1 MDECY
6 RRLRARGRVAAAIA
20 SPDPAVAP
28 PLPPL
33 AATTIRPFMSPS
45 RSNRRPPLWRV
56 DSRRGWIALAI
67 AVVAVPAGCS
77 RPFRSAA
84 DDPLARV
91 IAETAAREALPSP
104 ADPRPIALEESETP
118 VERALA
124 PRRTELDG
132 LGPQAIDGGP
142 GLDVGPDLLGQA
154 AREATLGL
162 REAIVAAVENNLSVQ
177 IARIDQAVSQAE
189 VVKAEAIFDAVVFAG
204 TGFSRIDQ
212 PGQQV
217 FVTPPGGG
225 PPVEVN
231 PGGQDQ
237 RIFTYEA
244 GLSQFL
250 PSGGSVSVTAGGA
263 RNENLLPG
271 LTLAPNPDWDS
282 VLTLSLAQPLLR
294 GFGSDVN
301 TARIALARNED
312 RRSLQS
318 LRERL
323 LSIVAEAERAYWNL
337 VLARQELVIRQWLVE
352 VGEDVRDIVERRQQ
366 LDVTLADFA
375 DAVATVES
383 RKADVI
389 RSERRVAVAVDELKR
404 ILNDP
409 RYPLGSEVTIVPSEW
424 MVSTPLRYSLPEALA
439 TAVRESPAVQKAVLA
454 IDDASIRELVAD
466 NGRLPQLDLAAEMA
480 YFGQSG
486 DFGPSWSEVGEAS
499 FIDYVVG
506 LQFSQPIG
514 NRAAEA
520 EYRQA
525 RLRRS
530 AAVLRYRE
538 SVQDTVFAV
547 RVALRDIVAG
557 WRLIAQARSFRIA
570 QAENLRA
577 LEVLERTRASLTP
590 EFLNLK
596 FQRQAG
602 LALAQF
608 EEIAALVAYN
618 VSIAELHRAMGTG
631 LAMNRIELQMPD
643 ATASR

>member
-1 MDECY
+1 M
-6 RRLRARGRVAAAIA
+6 RSVL
-20 SPDPAVAP
+20 PAFVYCSTA
-28 PLPPL
+28 L
-33 AATTIRPFMSPS
+33 AATASM
-45 RSNRRPPLWRV
+45 
-56 DSRRGWIALAI
+56 AI
-67 AVVAVPAGCS
+67 VVAGCS
-77 RPFRSAA
+77 RPFRAA
-84 DDPLARV
+84 SDDPLAKV
-91 IAETAAREALPSP
+91 IAETAAREALPS
-104 ADPRPIALEESETP
+104 AQDPREIALEQTETP

-124 PRRTELDG
+124 PRRGELDE
-132 LGPQAIDGGP
+132 LGPQASDAGP
-142 GLDVGPDLLGQA
+142 GLDVGPDLLGNP
-154 AREATLGL
+154 ARESTLSL
-162 REAIVAAVENNLSVQ
+162 REAIVASVENNLSVQ

-204 TGFSRIDQ
+204 TGFARINE
-212 PGQQV
+212 PGQRV
-217 FVTPPGGG
+217 FVTEPNTGSQ
-225 PPVEVN
+225 VEVN

-250 PSGGSVSVTAGGA
+250 PSGGTVSVTAGGS
-263 RNENLLPG
+263 RNDNLLAG
-271 LTLAPNPDWDS
+271 LTLSPNPAWES
-282 VLTLSLAQPLLR
+282 SLTLAIAQPLLR

-312 RRSLQS
+312 RRSLQN

-323 LSIVAEAERAYWNL
+323 LGIVADTERAYWNL

-389 RSERRVAVAVDELKR
+389 RAERRVAIAVDELKR
-404 ILNDP
+404 IINDP
-409 RYPLGSEVTIVPSEW
+409 RFPLGSEITIVPSDW
-424 MVSTPLRYSLPEALA
+424 MVSTPLQYSLPEALA
-439 TAVRESPAVQKAVLA
+439 TAIRESPAVQKSVLA

-480 YFGQSG
+480 YFGLSG
-486 DFGPSWSEVGEAS
+486 DFGPAWSELGEAS

-506 LQFSQPIG
+506 VQFSQPIG

-530 AAVLRYRE
+530 SAVLRYRE

-547 RVALRDIVAG
+547 RVALREIVAG

-577 LEVLERTRASLTP
+577 LAVLERTRASLTP

-596 FQRQAG
+596 FQRQTG
-602 LALAQF
+602 HALAQV
-608 EEIAALVAYN
+608 EEGEALVTDNGA
-618 VSIAELHRAMGTG
+618 SAELQRAMGTG
-631 LAMNRIELQMPD
+631 LAMNRIELATPD
-643 ATASR
+643 ASAATTAIR

>member
-1 MDECY
+1 MFIHSST
-6 RRLRARGRVAAAIA
+6 RIWSGVHGTRTLPATAAAIA
-20 SPDPAVAP
+20 IG
-28 PLPPL
+28 L
-33 AATTIRPFMSPS
+33 
-45 RSNRRPPLWRV
+45 
-56 DSRRGWIALAI
+56 
-67 AVVAVPAGCS
+67 AGCS
-77 RPFRSAA
+77 RPFRESS
-84 DDPLARV
+84 DDPLAKV
-91 IAETAAREALPSP
+91 IAETASREALPSVE
-104 ADPRPIALEESETP
+104 DPREIALEQRETP

-142 GLDVGPDLLGQA
+142 GLDVGLDLLGSP

-177 IARIDQAVSQAE
+177 IARVDQAVSQAE

-204 TGFSRIDQ
+204 TGFARIDQ
-212 PGQQV
+212 PGQRV
-217 FVTPPGGG
+217 FVTEPNSGSQ
-225 PPVEVN
+225 VEVN

-250 PSGGSVSVTAGGA
+250 PSGGTVSVTASGSQSD
-263 RNENLLPG
+263 NLLAG
-271 LTLAPNPDWDS
+271 LTLSPNPAWES
-282 VLTLSLAQPLLR
+282 SLALSIAQPLLR

-312 RRSLQS
+312 RRSLQDV
-318 LRERL
+318 RERL
-323 LSIVAEAERAYWNL
+323 LSIVADTERAYWNL
-337 VLARQELVIRQWLVE
+337 VLARQELVIRRWLVE
-352 VGEDVRDIVERRQQ
+352 VGEDVRDILERRQQ

-389 RSERRVAVAVDELKR
+389 RSERRVAIAVDELKR
-404 ILNDP
+404 TINDP
-409 RYPLGSEVTIVPSEW
+409 RFPIGSEITIVPSDW
-424 MVSTPLRYSLPEALA
+424 MVSTPLQYSLPEALA
-439 TAVRESPAVQKAVLA
+439 TSVRESPAVQKAVLA

-466 NGRLPQLDLAAEMA
+466 NGRLPRLDLAAEMA
-480 YFGQSG
+480 YFGLSG
-486 DFGPSWSEVGEAS
+486 DFGSAWSDLGEAN
-499 FIDYVVG
+499 FVDYVVG

-530 AAVLRYRE
+530 ASVLRYRE
-538 SVQDTVFAV
+538 SVQNTVFAV
-547 RVALRDIVAG
+547 RVALREIVAG

-570 QAENLRA
+570 HAENLRA
-577 LEVLERTRASLTP
+577 LAVLERTRASLTP

-596 FQRQAG
+596 FQRQTG

-608 EEIAALVAYN
+608 EEVSALVNYN
-618 VSIAELHRAMGTG
+618 VAIAELQRAMGTG
-631 LAMNRIELQMPD
+631 LAMNRIELATPD
-643 ATASR
+643 AIAPTSAAR

>member
-1 MDECY
+1 MP
-6 RRLRARGRVAAAIA
+6 LFAAA
-20 SPDPAVAP
+20 AVA
-28 PLPPL
+28 
-33 AATTIRPFMSPS
+33 M
-45 RSNRRPPLWRV
+45 
-56 DSRRGWIALAI
+56 ALS
-67 AVVAVPAGCS
+67 GCS
-77 RPFRSAA
+77 RPFRDAA

-91 IAETAAREALPSP
+91 VAETATREALPSP
-104 ADPRPIALEESETP
+104 DDPREIALEQTETP

-124 PRRTELDG
+124 PRRTELDL
-132 LGPQAIDGGP
+132 LGPQAIDAGP
-142 GLDVGPDLLGQA
+142 GLDVGLDLLGNP

-204 TGFSRIDQ
+204 TGFARTDQ

-217 FVTPPGGG
+217 FVTEPNTGAK
-225 PPVEVN
+225 VEVN

-237 RIFTYEA
+237 RLFTYEA

-250 PSGGSVSVTAGGA
+250 PSGGTVSVTAGGS
-263 RNENLLPG
+263 RNENLLTG
-271 LTLAPNPDWDS
+271 LTLSPNPDWDS
-282 VLTLSLAQPLLR
+282 SLTLSIAQPLLR

-312 RRSLQS
+312 RRSLQN

-323 LSIVAEAERAYWNL
+323 LAIVADTERAYWNL
-337 VLARQELVIRQWLVE
+337 VLARQELVIRRWLVD
-352 VGEDVRDIVERRQQ
+352 VGEDVRDILERRQQ

-383 RKADVI
+383 RKAEVI

-404 ILNDP
+404 IINDP
-409 RYPLGSEVTIVPSEW
+409 RFPLGSEITIVPRDW
-424 MVSTPLRYSLPEALA
+424 MVSTPLQYSLPEALA
-439 TAVRESPAVQKAVLA
+439 TAVRESPAVQKSVLA

-486 DFGPSWSEVGEAS
+486 DFGPAWSEVGDAN

-530 AAVLRYRE
+530 SAVLRYRE
-538 SVQDTVFAV
+538 AVQNTVFAV

-577 LEVLERTRASLTP
+577 LAVLERTRASLTP

-596 FQRQAG
+596 FQRQNG

-608 EEIAALVAYN
+608 EEVAALVNYN
-618 VSIAELHRAMGTG
+618 IAIAELQRAMGTG
-631 LAMNRIELQMPD
+631 LEMNRIELSTPD
-643 ATASR
+643 AVATAR